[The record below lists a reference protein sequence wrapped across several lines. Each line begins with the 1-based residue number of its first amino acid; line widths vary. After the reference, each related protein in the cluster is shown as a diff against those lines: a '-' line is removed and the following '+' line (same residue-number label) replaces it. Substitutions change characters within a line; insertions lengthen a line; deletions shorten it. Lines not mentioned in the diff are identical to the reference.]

1 MLIVNFLLRVLS
13 IVLFCVCLPL
23 FPFQFPIHP
32 LYATTIPSRRG
43 ATARRRA
50 KRAPT
55 CGGRA
60 GCGLRS
66 ADVRVRCGVRT
77 EDSASAALLSAPFAG
92 NGPQGTP
99 ARRHAASCDVPA
111 RARPASSSQPALP
124 LCHLSVDVRTE
135 QYHHCAPTNQK

>member
-77 EDSASAALLSAPFAG
+77 LRLRLCALRRLR
-92 NGPQGTP
+92 GTVHRG
-99 ARRHAASCDVPA
+99 RRHGVTRRRATCPPAPAPPPAASQHFHFVTCQSMCGRNSTTTVH
-111 RARPASSSQPALP
+111 RPT
-124 LCHLSVDVRTE
+124 RNE
-135 QYHHCAPTNQK
+135 